1 MKSADDL
8 TELNRE
14 PDVRGDS
21 QLPPSGEAS
30 TAASPSRASIDEM
43 AAVVGRV
50 DADDADF
57 APLPA
62 PRRRTLDSRDPPQRR
77 HGRGAGVPLVP
88 GEGPGGR
95 SARAPR
101 AGQLERR
108 RGEALTR
115 DEARARAV
123 RKPPKPRE
131 RRAAADDV
139 PSESG
144 LTSRAMSP
152 AAPGR

>member
-62 PRRRTLDSRDPPQRR
+62 PAAGLSIPATHPNAGTDEEQEYRLSLERDR
-77 HGRGAGVPLVP
+77 GVPPAHLARGSWNA
-88 GEGPGGR
+88 GEVKR
-95 SARAPR
+95 SLETRLALGLSETAETARAPR
-101 AGQLERR
+101 RR
-108 RGEALTR
+108 RR
-115 DEARARAV
+115 CRARA
-123 RKPPKPRE
+123 
-131 RRAAADDV
+131 A
-139 PSESG
+139 